1 MKTLGSRP
9 GFGLCFA
16 LSLVSLLACDLAHAG
31 SATWA
36 LNAGTSWG
44 TSSNWLP
51 NTVPDGPDDVA
62 TFDVSNS
69 TAITVNDKEVNSIV
83 FNPGASAYTISSFS
97 IGSFSITGAGVINDS
112 GTTQN
117 LVATSPFALIGLDN
131 GASAGTDVVFT
142 AQGSSTTDNGTIV
155 FHDVSNGGN
164 ATLIAGGG
172 GDVTQEG
179 EITFY
184 DNSSAGN
191 ATVIADIALG
201 TVGHGGLVSF
211 VTSASADNATLI
223 ANSAGPGGGLFI
235 FSQKSSGGT
244 GRVILNGSG
253 TGDASNG
260 ALLLKRD
267 FGRRPF
273 AIGSLEGE
281 GILNVI
287 TPGGD
292 EIDIG
297 SNNLSTTFGGR
308 ITGGATITKVGTG
321 TLILTNGASTYT
333 LGTNVNQGALLVSNT
348 TGLGAGGPIK
358 VNAGT
363 LGGSGTVAGP
373 VTVGTGSGTGAFF
386 APAYRA
392 GRQATFT
399 IQNALTFNADSTYS
413 CSLKAKGD
421 RARNDQV
428 VAGGVTIQSGATFSL
443 RATIRG
449 SLVSGTVFAAISNT
463 SATPIGGTFNNLPD
477 GGLITAGGTTFQA
490 DYEGGDGND
499 LTLIVVP

>member
-1 MKTLGSRP
+1 MKTKL
-9 GFGLCFA
+9 LII
-16 LSLVSLLACDLAHAG
+16 LSLTLAATVYAG

-36 LNAGTSWG
+36 LNAGTSWS
-44 TSSNWLP
+44 TPSNWVP

-69 TAITVNDKEVNSIV
+69 TAITVYDKEVNSIV
-83 FNPGASAYTISSFS
+83 FNPGASAYTISNFS
-97 IGSFSITGAGVINDS
+97 LAPFLITGAGVINDS
-112 GTTQN
+112 GATQN
-117 LVATSPFALIGLDN
+117 IVATAPFAFIGLYN
-131 GASAGTDVVFT
+131 NASAGGNDTVFT
-142 AQGSSTTDNGTIV
+142 AMGSSTTDNGTIV
-155 FHDVSNGGN
+155 FHDMSNGGN

-172 GDVTQEG
+172 GDGTQEG

-201 TVGHGGLVSF
+201 TFGQGGLVSF

-244 GRVILNGSG
+244 GRVILNGNG

-267 FGRRPF
+267 SGRRPF
-273 AIGSLEGE
+273 AIGSLQGD
-281 GILNVI
+281 GLLNVI

-308 ITGGATITKVGTG
+308 ITGGATITKVGSG
-321 TLILTNGASTYT
+321 TLTLTNGASTYT

-373 VTVGTGSGTGAFF
+373 VTVGTGGGGGAFL
-386 APAYRA
+386 APAF
-392 GRQATFT
+392 GTNKQLTVTLQSSLTLQADATYTYTF
-399 IQNALTFNADSTYS
+399 
-413 CSLKAKGD
+413 KARTNQSQTD
-421 RARNDQV
+421 LVIAN
-428 VAGGVTIQSGATFSL
+428 GVTINGATITL
-443 RATIRG
+443 NGKIKGTLTA
-449 SLVSGTVFAAISNT
+449 GTVLAVISNT
-463 SATPIGGTFNNLPD
+463 SANPISGTFSNLADGAIVNVNGNNL
-477 GGLITAGGTTFQA
+477 QA
-490 DYEGGDGND
+490 SYTGGDGND
-499 LTLIVVP
+499 LTLTVVP